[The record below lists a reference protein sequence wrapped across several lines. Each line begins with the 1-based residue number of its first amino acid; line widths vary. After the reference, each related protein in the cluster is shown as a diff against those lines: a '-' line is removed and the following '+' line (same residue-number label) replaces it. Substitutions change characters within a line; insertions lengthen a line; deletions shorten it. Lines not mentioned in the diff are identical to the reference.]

1 MSYNNDL
8 FSEID
13 NVAQPQTLND
23 SRHSID
29 NNKTFFTHFSEV
41 EGTLND
47 IQDEL
52 SAMNDLYQELG
63 GGKIGDS
70 LTIQRRNE
78 IIDSLN
84 KQQKKLEKITVDLN
98 QYIEKDLISVRGL
111 TVTTSTNVN
120 AFDKL
125 LKRTNE
131 KKLTS
136 KDVSFQRL
144 E

>member
-8 FSEID
+8 FSDID
-13 NVAQPQTLND
+13 NVAQPQTMND
-23 SRHSID
+23 YHQSID
-29 NNKTFFTHFSEV
+29 KDKTFFSHFSEV
-41 EGTLND
+41 EGALND

-63 GGKIGDS
+63 DGKIDNS

-78 IIDSLN
+78 IIEALN
-84 KQQKKLEKITVDLN
+84 KQQQNLKKVTSNLN
-98 QYIEKDLISVRGL
+98 QYVENDLISVRGL
-111 TVTTSTNVN
+111 TVATSTNVN

-136 KDVSFQRL
+136 KDLSFQRL